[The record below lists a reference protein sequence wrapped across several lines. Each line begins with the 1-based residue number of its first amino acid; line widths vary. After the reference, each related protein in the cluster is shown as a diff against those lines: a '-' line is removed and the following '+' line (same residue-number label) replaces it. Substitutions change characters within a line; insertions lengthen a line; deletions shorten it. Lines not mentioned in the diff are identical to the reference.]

1 MDAGPLRDLLT
12 ACAGVFTGALSGAF
26 GVGGAVISTPAIRA
40 LGVPA
45 SLAVGTTLPS
55 ILPSAVAGALRY
67 RREGLIDRQAV
78 LLTVPVGL
86 VAAVAGAVV
95 SEVVPGEGHL
105 LMLLTSVLLA
115 VTSIRMARHEPA
127 PAGSHGPPRVG
138 GPSDGEAEAGPMVPV
153 PAETGDPAP
162 AAPHHG
168 RGRAPAFAAVGAA
181 AGLLSGLL
189 GVGGGIVMVPGF
201 TQVAG
206 LSIKSAIATSL
217 VCVAALALPGTVT
230 HAVLG
235 NIDWRAAA
243 FLTLTVIPGSRLG
256 VAATLKASDRA
267 LRTAVAGLL
276 GVVAVLYAGGE
287 LASLL
292 R

>member
-1 MDAGPLRDLLT
+1 VDAGPLRDLLT
-12 ACAGVFTGALSGAF
+12 AVAGFLTGALSGAF

-55 ILPSAVAGALRY
+55 ILPSAAAGALRY

-86 VAAVAGAVV
+86 VAAVAGAVA
-95 SEVVPGEGHL
+95 SERVPGDGHL
-105 LMLLTSVLLA
+105 LMLLTSALLA
-115 VTSIRMARHEPA
+115 VTAVRMARHEPA
-127 PAGSHGPPRVG
+127 QARTALAPARRSPDDGADPGPT
-138 GPSDGEAEAGPMVPV
+138 ALV

-217 VCVAALALPGTVT
+217 VCVAALAVPGTVT

-256 VAATLKASDRA
+256 VAATLRASDRA
-267 LRTAVAGLL
+267 LRTTVAGLL

-287 LASLL
+287 LVSLL